1 MDNELKQNIQLVWLF
16 KMAWR
21 DWRASR
27 KKLYLIIASIVLGI
41 SAVVA
46 IQSFGTNLVQKIK
59 EDSKSLMGAD
69 YIVSARQRPTPK
81 VIQIVDSLGYKA
93 REINFASMAFFP
105 TNGGSKLMKIS
116 AYDGIFPIYGEV
128 ETEPSNAFKNYGKK
142 NGALVDAT
150 AMLQFNLALGDS
162 IKIGEII
169 LPITGVLKSI
179 PGKSA
184 ISTSIIPPVFIPF
197 EYIAQTGLIQKGS
210 RIEYKYYFQD
220 VASNLKKLEENLL
233 PVLDLESADIDTHI
247 SAGQQLGQGY
257 SSFGKFLKLV
267 AFTAL
272 LLGCLGIAS
281 ATNIYIKE
289 KKKAIAVL
297 KCVGLTRKQTFLIY
311 LFQIILIGLI
321 GSILGTGLGV
331 ALQQL
336 FPILLQDFLPVNVQF
351 SINYD
356 VIGLGLLLGVMM
368 SIVFSLYPLISTW
381 FVTPN
386 EVLRAQV
393 KTNYKI
399 RVLAFIVGPVIAIT
413 VFLFSF
419 LLLGQLLY
427 SIIFLAG
434 ILVVFGLIR
443 LMAGLFIK
451 LVQNLFPKKWSFPAR
466 QGLSNL
472 FRPGNQTITLIL
484 CIGVGVFLMNT
495 LYLAKDALIGSTSF
509 QKNSDTPNI
518 LLLDIQKNEL
528 VPVSNTVKSFNQPVI
543 DKIPVIAMKVHSIN
557 GIRATTLKADSTNGI
572 KNWILDGQFRSSY
585 RDSLIDSENLIDGI
599 WIGEVE
605 NPEIIPISIDIGF
618 KKDANLELGDRI
630 VFNIQGVFM
639 ETIIASIRRI
649 EWSQMKM
656 NFSVL
661 FPKGALEN
669 APQSSVITTQA
680 PTDSIAAKMQQTLV
694 VKHPSVTVIDV
705 RSVMGLVAGI
715 LDKIAWVINFLAL
728 FSILTGFIVL
738 IGAVRTSK
746 FQRLQENAML
756 RTIGAL
762 SKQIFKMTAVEY
774 LILGILGSISG
785 VALSVLGAFLLST
798 FSFKIPFTISW
809 EPIIAVPLVV
819 TIAVTLIGVLNNREI
834 IKTSPKEILKGV

>member
-1 MDNELKQNIQLVWLF
+1 MTKKVKQNIQLIWLF

-46 IQSFGTNLVQKIK
+46 IQSFGANLVQKIK

-69 YIVSARQRPTPK
+69 YIVNSRQSPTPK

-105 TNGGSKLMKIS
+105 ANGGSKLMKIS
-116 AYDGIFPIYGEV
+116 AYEGVFPIYGEV
-128 ETEPSNAFKNYGKK
+128 ETEPHNAYQNYGKK
-142 NGALVDAT
+142 KGALVDAT
-150 AMLQFNLALGDS
+150 AMLQFNLTLGDS
-162 IKIGEII
+162 IKIGKIK
-169 LPITGVLKSI
+169 LPIIGVLKSI

-220 VASNLKKLEENLL
+220 VVSNLKELEGKLL
-233 PVLDLESADIDTHI
+233 PILDLEGADIDTHT

-257 SSFGKFLKLV
+257 SSFGKFLNLV

-336 FPILLQDFLPVNVQF
+336 FPVLLQDFLPVNVHF

-356 VIGLGLLLGVMM
+356 VIGLGLLLGVIM

-386 EVLRAQV
+386 EVLRAQENTNS
-393 KTNYKI
+393 KTK
-399 RVLAFIVGPVIAIT
+399 VLAFIVGPAIALT

-427 SIIFLAG
+427 SLIFLVG

-495 LYLAKDALIGSTSF
+495 LYLAKDAIIGSTSF
-509 QKNSDTPNI
+509 QKDSDTPNI
-518 LLLDIQKNEL
+518 LLLDIQKSEL
-528 VPVSNTVKSFNQPVI
+528 IPVSNTVKSFNQPVI
-543 DKIPVIAMKVHSIN
+543 DQIPVIAMKVHSIN
-557 GIRATTLKADSTNGI
+557 GVRATTLRADSTNGI
-572 KNWILDGQFRSSY
+572 KDWILDGQFRSSY
-585 RDSLIDSENLIDGI
+585 RDSLIDSENLMDGV
-599 WIGEVE
+599 WIGKVE
-605 NPEIIPISIDIGF
+605 SPDVIPISVDIGF

-630 VFNIQGVFM
+630 IFNIQGVLI
-639 ETIIASIRRI
+639 ETEITSIRRI

-669 APQSSVITTQA
+669 APQSNVITTQA

-756 RTIGAL
+756 RTIGAQ
-762 SKQIFKMTAVEY
+762 SNQIFKMTAVEY

-785 VALSVLGAFLLST
+785 VALSIVGAFLLST

-809 EPIIAVPLVV
+809 IPVITVPFVV
-819 TIAVTLIGVLNNREI
+819 TFAVALIGILNNREI
-834 IKTSPKEILKGV
+834 MKTSPKEILRGS